1 MIEITFA
8 QLRVIMKKVTRDS
21 IIAQKAKL
29 DLIESIE
36 QMKIEIVEKNENEEK
51 KNEEKKNEKQNNE
64 SEHQLSTLKKE
75 THVLRKMLQ
84 KIFEEIHVSSTLKNY
99 KEFVIAVH

>member
-1 MIEITFA
+1 MIEIIFA
-8 QLRVIMKKVTRDS
+8 QLRIIMKKVTKDS

-36 QMKIEIVEKNENEEK
+36 KMKIEIVEKNENEEK
-51 KNEEKKNEKQNNE
+51 KNEKKKNEKQDNE
-64 SEHQLSTLKKE
+64 SEHQFSTLKKE
-75 THVLRKMLQ
+75 THVFKKMLQ
-84 KIFEEIHVSSTLKNY
+84 KTFEKTHAFFTLKNY

>member
-1 MIEITFA
+1 MIEIIFA
-8 QLRVIMKKVTRDS
+8 QLRIIMKKVTKDS

-36 QMKIEIVEKNENEEK
+36 KMKIEIVEKNENEKK
-51 KNEEKKNEKQNNE
+51 KNEEKKNEKQDNE
-64 SEHQLSTLKKE
+64 SKHQFSTFKKE
-75 THVLRKMLQ
+75 THVFKKMLQ
-84 KIFEEIHVSSTLKNY
+84 KIFEEAHAFSTLKNY

>member
-51 KNEEKKNEKQNNE
+51 KNEEEKNEEQDSE
-64 SEHQLSTLKKE
+64 SEHQLSTFKKE
-75 THVLRKMLQ
+75 AHVLRKALQ
-84 KIFEEIHVSSTLKNY
+84 KTSEEAHSSSTLNNY

>member
-36 QMKIEIVEKNENEEK
+36 QMKIEIVEKNENEKK
-51 KNEEKKNEKQNNE
+51 KNEEKKNEEQDNE
-64 SEHQLSTLKKE
+64 SEHQLSTFKKE
-75 THVLRKMLQ
+75 THVFRKALQ
-84 KIFEEIHVSSTLKNY
+84 KTFEKVHFSFTLNNY